1 MAGPGAETHDGRESS
16 EREGGVR
23 ELRAVLL
30 SVPPLLADLISR
42 VATSRLEQYGIRLS
56 ILAEIADV
64 ASLGGRLAELA
75 PDLAIMGQAAITRL
89 PAGMM
94 APSIPA
100 LVLSA
105 DLSHI
110 AGPGPDDMAPLTPE
124 SLVAALRAVIESD
137 GRTP

>member
-1 MAGPGAETHDGRESS
+1 MARPCDAAHDSRERES
-16 EREGGVR
+16 EVR

-30 SVPPLLADLISR
+30 SLPPLLADLISR

-64 ASLGGRLAELA
+64 ESVGGRLAELA
-75 PDLAIMGQAAITRL
+75 PDLAIVGYAAISRL
-89 PAGMM
+89 PTEITASSV
-94 APSIPA
+94 PV

-110 AGPGPDDMAPLTPE
+110 GGPGPDDLASLTPE
-124 SLVAALRAVIESD
+124 NLVAALRAVIESD
-137 GRTP
+137 GCTG